1 VPDIEFSLQGDV
13 AEIVLSRPVA
23 LNALRPSTAS
33 QLIAAL
39 GRLAAGREVRAVLL
53 RGEGRAFCAGGD
65 IVEMASASNPQE
77 YLDELVRA
85 MNVVIETIVTLPV
98 IVVAAVHGS
107 VAGGGIGLMLSADI
121 VVADSDTTFVPAYGA
136 VALTPDC
143 GVTALLP
150 AAIGYPRA
158 LNFLVGASA
167 MSAERALDW
176 GMISQVCAPGEAG
189 EVAMQ
194 IASEIARQP
203 QDIAGVTKRMLRS
216 QVPQLSISLE
226 REARNIVQS
235 SGSATARQRIG
246 AFASSS
252 RD

>member
-1 VPDIEFSLQGDV
+1 VPDIELSLHGDV
-13 AEIVLSRPVA
+13 AEIVLSRPDA
-23 LNALRPSTAS
+23 LNALRLSTATE
-33 QLIAAL
+33 LIVALDRIAAD
-39 GRLAAGREVRAVLL
+39 RDVRVVLL
-53 RGEGRAFCAGGD
+53 RGQGRAFCAGGD
-65 IVEMASASNPQE
+65 IVEMASAPNTQE

-85 MNVVIETIVTLPV
+85 MNVVIATIVQLPV

-107 VAGGGIGLMLSADI
+107 VAGGGIGLMLSTDI

-158 LNFLVGASA
+158 LNFLVGASRL
-167 MSAERALDW
+167 SAERALDW

-189 EVAMQ
+189 EVGLQ
-194 IASEIARQP
+194 IASGIARQP
-203 QDIAGVTKRMLRS
+203 RDIAGITKRMLRS
-216 QVPQLSISLE
+216 QVPQLASALE
-226 REARNIVQS
+226 REALNIVQS
-235 SGSATARQRIG
+235 SGTATARHLIG

-252 RD
+252 VD